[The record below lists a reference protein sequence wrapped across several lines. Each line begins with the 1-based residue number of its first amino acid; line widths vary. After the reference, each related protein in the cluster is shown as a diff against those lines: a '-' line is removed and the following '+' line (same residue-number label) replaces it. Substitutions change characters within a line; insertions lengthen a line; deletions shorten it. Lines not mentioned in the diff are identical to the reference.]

1 MQARVDDFQKE
12 IGRRLGT
19 CVTLPEFQELLSIVE
34 QKVNIGELNEVL
46 ENRVTKQYL
55 ATCLQKKVSK
65 SELDGLVAKKAD
77 VSDLDYIVSSLEM
90 KASLPTI
97 EKLTQII

>member
-1 MQARVDDFQKE
+1 M
-12 IGRRLGT
+12 
-19 CVTLPEFQELLSIVE
+19 
-34 QKVNIGELNEVL
+34 NIGELNEVL
-46 ENRVTKQYL
+46 ENRVIKQYL

-65 SELDGLVAKKAD
+65 SELDGLFAKKAD

-97 EKLTQII
+97 EKLTQIIENKADRSDLLVLSHEKKSFNE